1 MGVKPPPKKGVV
13 TVTYTIFS
21 FDAINHKRDSP
32 GFVYRQNIILYQ
44 LLALGGQTTPLISVV
59 GSRDP
64 LFNCPSCNF
73 GFVEARH
80 CKFYVLIDT

>member
-64 LFNCPSCNF
+64 LFNFAPVVTLDSLKLDIANF
-73 GFVEARH
+73 M
-80 CKFYVLIDT
+80 Y